1 MSLAFLDIFRKSFR
15 NKGGA
20 QKSVFLEISIK
31 IKCFTRSCERNAH
44 FFCMPDLLFGLA
56 SSSRWD
62 EAAVWRAADMSSL
75 ADLVQTAL
83 MLNSNKRAVGCMV
96 PAPLGLILFKLC
108 MVGAAVGGGDCDSLD
123 IGREFETFEFRSK

>member
-1 MSLAFLDIFRKSFR
+1 MKR
-15 NKGGA
+15 
-20 QKSVFLEISIK
+20 
-31 IKCFTRSCERNAH
+31 
-44 FFCMPDLLFGLA
+44 LFG
-56 SSSRWD
+56 
-62 EAAVWRAADMSSL
+62 EQQMSSL

-123 IGREFETFEFRSK
+123 IGREFEISNFDRNSSRNKVWLDRNLPFKIKYPLKRNIQKA